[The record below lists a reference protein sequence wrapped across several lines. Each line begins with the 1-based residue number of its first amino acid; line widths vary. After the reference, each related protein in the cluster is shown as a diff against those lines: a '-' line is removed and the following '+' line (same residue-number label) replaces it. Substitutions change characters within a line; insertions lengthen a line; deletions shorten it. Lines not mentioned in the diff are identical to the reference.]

1 MKPPPGFSVIREPY
15 IYALVD
21 ENWVPYLRERG
32 LLDPSDLFEGLL
44 SPTFKGRGELLLVDE
59 EVLVIKRNRHGGI
72 LGFLLGDLFLDGS
85 RVHRELLLL
94 WRLKKA
100 EVPTLVPV
108 ASIGKKVG
116 LFWKQFLITQY
127 LHGADDMLS
136 FLQATTDAKRR
147 LTVLKRAGEVVSKM
161 HDLGVYHGDL
171 QLKNLL
177 VRGEEVFVIDLDKSK
192 QRIPLPMSMRF
203 KNLLRLMRSV
213 EKAEAKGLI
222 GLSLKEKVA
231 FWLGYKKGKGHIYK
245 RELRKRLKLHPFRRL
260 IWRLG
265 WFLEG
270 LISRLFVKYIA

>member
-21 ENWVPYLRERG
+21 ENWVSYLRERG

>member
-72 LGFLLGDLFLDGS
+72 FGFLLGDLFLDGS

-192 QRIPLPMSMRF
+192 QRIPLPISMRF

-213 EKAEAKGLI
+213 EKAEAKGFI

-265 WFLEG
+265 WVLEG

>member
-147 LTVLKRAGEVVSKM
+147 LTVLRRAGEVVSKM

>member
-21 ENWVPYLRERG
+21 EKWVPYLRERG

-213 EKAEAKGLI
+213 EKAEAKGFI

-265 WFLEG
+265 WVLEG